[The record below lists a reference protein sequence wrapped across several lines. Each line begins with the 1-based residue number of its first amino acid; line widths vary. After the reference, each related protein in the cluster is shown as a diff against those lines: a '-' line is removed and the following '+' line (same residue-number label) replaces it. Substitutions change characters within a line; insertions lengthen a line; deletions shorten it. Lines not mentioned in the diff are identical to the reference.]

1 MDATTFYARY
11 FGIAQPYAHQ
21 RALFEQLTADPPP
34 ATLLRAPCGS
44 GKTEAALAPFLY
56 QFVAQQFTLAPRLIY
71 VLPTRALC
79 DSLAARMQRY
89 AAAVD
94 PRLVVRA
101 HHGAHPA
108 APFLFSDIV
117 VTTLDQFL
125 YAYARAVA
133 HLGSAGVGRHLDLP
147 AGAIANACVVFDE
160 AHMYEPH
167 AHALMRA
174 MVEILYESRVPFLFM
189 TATLPQSLLADYG
202 ERVPFAVV
210 PYAPPASHISPR
222 HLTLECCDEPL
233 LLAGDAAQPPTLQ
246 PRALAWLA
254 EARRGLV
261 VANTV
266 ARAQAVYRAL
276 RVQRQD
282 VWLVHARFTAA
293 DRRRL
298 EHEVTQRLGRQGS
311 GGVVVSTQVCEAGLD
326 ISADLLLTELAPADA
341 LVQRAGRCARFGG
354 EGRVVVFA
362 ADPPP
367 YEPAAVEATRAHL
380 QAQADLSL
388 ADWAD
393 TVRFVDRLP
402 YRVDDLQA
410 NDSLAELY
418 DATLFA
424 DSLPRRLTVRQGK
437 PFYLWVKGEGETP
450 DAGALYDQ
458 LLSLDI
464 RQAGRLVALL
474 EREKAKLVWLE
485 RQDDGSLRQE
495 PVRDAGE
502 VQPFR
507 TYVLP
512 RRLYD
517 PELGVV
523 WP

>member
-1 MDATTFYARY
+1 MDATAFYRELLH
-11 FGIAQPYAHQ
+11 IDQPHAHQ
-21 RALFEQLTADPPP
+21 RALFELLSTGPPP

-44 GKTEAALAPFLY
+44 GKTEAAVAPFLH
-56 QFVAQQFTLAPRLIY
+56 QFVTHDFTLAPRLIY

-79 DSLAARMQRY
+79 DTLAGRIQRY
-89 AAAVD
+89 AAAID
-94 PRLVVRA
+94 PRLVVQA

-125 YAYARAVA
+125 YAYARAVP

-160 AHMYEPH
+160 AHMYEPYS
-167 AHALMRA
+167 HALMRA

-189 TATLPQSLLADYG
+189 TATLPQSLFADYR
-202 ERVPFAVV
+202 ERVPFTVV
-210 PYAPPASHISPR
+210 PYDPPVPPTPAR
-222 HLTLECCDEPL
+222 HLTLERCDEPL

-246 PRALAWLA
+246 SRAAALLTLQ
-254 EARRGLV
+254 ARCLV
-261 VANTV
+261 VANIV
-266 ARAQAVYRAL
+266 ARAQALYRAIRAL
-276 RVQRQD
+276 RDD
-282 VWLVHARFTAA
+282 VVLVHARFTAT

-298 EHEVTQRLGRQGS
+298 EQQIVQRLGRQGS
-311 GGVVVSTQVCEAGLD
+311 GGVVVATQVCEAGLD

-354 EGRVVVFA
+354 EGRMVVFA

-367 YEPAAVEATRAHL
+367 YEPAAVEATRIYL
-380 QAQADLSL
+380 QTQTTRAL
-388 ADWAD
+388 ADWPD
-393 TVRFVDRLP
+393 MVPFVDCLP
-402 YRVDDLQA
+402 YRVDDLRA

-424 DSLPRRLTVRQGK
+424 DRLPRRLTVREGK
-437 PFYLWVKGEGETP
+437 PLYLWVREEGETP
-450 DAGALYDQ
+450 DGATLHDH

-464 RQAGRLVALL
+464 RQAGRLLALL
-474 EREKAKLVWLE
+474 EREKVHLVRLE
-485 RQDDGSLRQE
+485 RNDDGSLHEE
-495 PVRDAGE
+495 PARAAE

>member
-1 MDATTFYARY
+1 
-11 FGIAQPYAHQ
+11 
-21 RALFEQLTADPPP
+21 
-34 ATLLRAPCGS
+34 
-44 GKTEAALAPFLY
+44 
-56 QFVAQQFTLAPRLIY
+56 
-71 VLPTRALC
+71 
-79 DSLAARMQRY
+79 
-89 AAAVD
+89 
-94 PRLVVRA
+94 
-101 HHGAHPA
+101 
-108 APFLFSDIV
+108 
-117 VTTLDQFL
+117 
-125 YAYARAVA
+125 
-133 HLGSAGVGRHLDLP
+133 
-147 AGAIANACVVFDE
+147 
-160 AHMYEPH
+160 
-167 AHALMRA
+167 
-174 MVEILYESRVPFLFM
+174 
-189 TATLPQSLLADYG
+189 LLA
-202 ERVPFAVV
+202 
-210 PYAPPASHISPR
+210 S
-222 HLTLECCDEPL
+222 
-233 LLAGDAAQPPTLQ
+233 Q
-246 PRALAWLA
+246 
-254 EARRGLV
+254 ARCLV

-266 ARAQAVYRAL
+266 ARAQALYRAI
-276 RVQRQD
+276 RAQRHD
-282 VWLVHARFTAA
+282 VLPVHARFTAA

-298 EHEVTQRLGRQGS
+298 EEQIVQRLGRQGR

-388 ADWAD
+388 ADWPD

-410 NDSLAELY
+410 DDSLAELY

-424 DSLPRRLTVRQGK
+424 DSLPRRLTVREGK

-450 DAGALYDQ
+450 DAVPLHDH

-464 RQAGRLVALL
+464 RQAGRLLALL
-474 EREKAKLVWLE
+474 EREKMKLVRLE
-485 RQDDGSLRQE
+485 RGDDGSLRE
-495 PVRDAGE
+495 EAVRDAGE
-502 VQPFR
+502 VQPFQ